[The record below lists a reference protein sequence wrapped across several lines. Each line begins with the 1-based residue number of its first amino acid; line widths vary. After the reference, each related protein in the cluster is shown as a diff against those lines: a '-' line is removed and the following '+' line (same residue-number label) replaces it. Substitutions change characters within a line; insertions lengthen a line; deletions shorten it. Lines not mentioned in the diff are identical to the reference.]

1 MFTKTHQGVVRQP
14 GPLPKLISHD
24 YKVISNSPDPYLA
37 IKKHIDRC
45 VDATFSAYFDK
56 NMLEDA
62 CNTYFNDAIKE
73 IDSKIANYQ
82 QYNATSTFAFAQHI
96 HTLLEYAKLPRV
108 LDLPYS

>member
-1 MFTKTHQGVVRQP
+1 MQ
-14 GPLPKLISHD
+14 LLALI
-24 YKVISNSPDPYLA
+24 L
-37 IKKHIDRC
+37 
-45 VDATFSAYFDK
+45 TK

-96 HTLLEYAKLPRV
+96 HICFRSSLQLRENPK
-108 LDLPYS
+108 

>member
-1 MFTKTHQGVVRQP
+1 
-14 GPLPKLISHD
+14 
-24 YKVISNSPDPYLA
+24 
-37 IKKHIDRC
+37 
-45 VDATFSAYFDK
+45 
-56 NMLEDA
+56 MLEDA

-96 HTLLEYAKLPRV
+96 HILLEYAKLPRV